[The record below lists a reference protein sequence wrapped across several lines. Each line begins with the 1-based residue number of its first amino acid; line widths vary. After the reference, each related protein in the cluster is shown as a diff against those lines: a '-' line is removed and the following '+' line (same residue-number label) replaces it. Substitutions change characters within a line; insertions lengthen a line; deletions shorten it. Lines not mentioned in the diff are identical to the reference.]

1 MSFFGWLTS
10 FGSGKKKKRSS
21 ERLSEKAF
29 ISSGGEATTP
39 KILLSPL
46 SNDKGGKV
54 TKRLGKLL
62 TGITGVEIFS
72 LKKNS
77 ETFQWPRRPAYTA
90 KGGSR

>member
-29 ISSGGEATTP
+29 IPSGGEATTT

-54 TKRLGKLL
+54 SAKTHASEWSSAQTHLGKVLYIL
-62 TGITGVEIFS
+62 AGIEG
-72 LKKNS
+72 K
-77 ETFQWPRRPAYTA
+77 P
-90 KGGSR
+90 G